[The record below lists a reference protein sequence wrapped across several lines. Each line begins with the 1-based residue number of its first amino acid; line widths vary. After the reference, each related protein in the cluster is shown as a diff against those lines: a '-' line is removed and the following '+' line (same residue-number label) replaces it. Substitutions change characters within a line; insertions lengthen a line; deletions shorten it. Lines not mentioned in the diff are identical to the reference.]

1 MKVLKDAIYSISPAL
16 NLKTLDKLKDRIVD
30 MYKLYEE
37 PEFDKDGKFINKKP
51 KKKLQNIDE
60 DSRPGDMSKLEEF
73 DISIQEDQEIIDDLR
88 KEMELPEGTLET
100 NLFIPTAIVCTKVD
114 LIEHGDKEIKSILE
128 KNLDFIQYTL
138 RKYCLS
144 YGSTLLFTS
153 SNSN

>member
-1 MKVLKDAIYSISPAL
+1 MKVLKDAIYTISPRL
-16 NLKTLDKLKDRIVD
+16 TLKTLDKLRDRIVD

-51 KKKLQNIDE
+51 KKKLLDDDE
-60 DSRPGDMSKLEEF
+60 DDSRAEDTSKNLEEF
-73 DISIQEDQEIIDDLR
+73 DISVMHEDQDVIDDLR

-128 KNLDFIQYTL
+128 KNLDFI
-138 RKYCLS
+138 
-144 YGSTLLFTS
+144 
-153 SNSN
+153 

>member
-1 MKVLKDAIYSISPAL
+1 MR
-16 NLKTLDKLKDRIVD
+16 DRIVD

-51 KKKLQNIDE
+51 KKKLQNSEHD
-60 DSRPGDMSKLEEF
+60 DSRAGDISKNLEEF
-73 DISIQEDQEIIDDLR
+73 DISVHEDQEIIDDLR

-128 KNLDFIQYTL
+128 KNLDFI
-138 RKYCLS
+138 
-144 YGSTLLFTS
+144 
-153 SNSN
+153 